1 VVQRRVLD
9 LENRIDDLVFEL
21 KELVKVQRD
30 QDERTRELWGA
41 VMEAT
46 RVYGKTSNRADT
58 AEEHYQEGLRMGEK
72 IARKRMALEA
82 RKTKLEEQMR
92 SAREN
97 QTLVETADALVD
109 LEKVQSAETVLGAA
123 SILDVFWRRD
133 EETQRALKENV
144 VSRDEKKETAEE
156 RRREKAALL
165 EIAFNGATM
174 GMRDARPPDRDEV
187 RLTRMVLDI

>member
-1 VVQRRVLD
+1 MGNQESVVQRRVLD

-82 RKTKLEEQMR
+82 RKTKLE
-92 SAREN
+92 
-97 QTLVETADALVD
+97 
-109 LEKVQSAETVLGAA
+109 
-123 SILDVFWRRD
+123 
-133 EETQRALKENV
+133 
-144 VSRDEKKETAEE
+144 
-156 RRREKAALL
+156 
-165 EIAFNGATM
+165 
-174 GMRDARPPDRDEV
+174 
-187 RLTRMVLDI
+187 